1 MHSSNQTS
9 FISRRSLLGACAGLS
24 GLAMT
29 GTSMAV
35 PLQGKIR
42 LAGWSKPIS
51 EITNILVEPEK
62 GFFKANGVEL
72 AYLPGAGGGDAIR
85 NILSG
90 QADVAFTDPGSFFM
104 ALDKGEK
111 LVAIYDI
118 YPQNVFNVVSLKSSG
133 IRKPADLKGKK
144 IGVYSLASGTRQ
156 NLLVMLHQAGLKESD
171 VSIVVTGLLNF
182 APLMQGQVDATA
194 ATDTGLAVG
203 LRKGIGDVNVM
214 QVSDHLNMSSDMF
227 VVREEVFQQK
237 KDLLKAFVKGY
248 RESAAWMMANPEE
261 ASVLASKYAIDGT
274 RRDINLDVIRLRNAS
289 SMPAVQGQPLGSFD
303 MAALQKV
310 PMPIVRWAWC
320 SVRSRW
326 RMWLCR
332 CKYPPEAHR
341 LGGAELWEGYDSISA
356 GRRAAKALACCLLP
370 GACQCLSG
378 NREYESVFFN
388 GLARQGGAGDGS
400 QPRHWRGD
408 CPGVCARGC
417 DRGRQLPVQ

>member
-1 MHSSNQTS
+1 MHTSNQTS

-203 LRKGIGDVNVM
+203 LRKGIGEVNVM

-274 RRDINLDVIRLRNAS
+274 RRDINLDVIRLRNVS

-303 MAALQKV
+303 LAALQKGADVYRSLGMVQRQIKVADVVV
-310 PMPIVRWAWC
+310 P
-320 SVRSRW
+320 
-326 RMWLCR
+326 L
-332 CKYPPEAHR
+332 
-341 LGGAELWEGYDSISA
+341 
-356 GRRAAKALACCLLP
+356 
-370 GACQCLSG
+370 
-378 NREYESVFFN
+378 
-388 GLARQGGAGDGS
+388 
-400 QPRHWRGD
+400 
-408 CPGVCARGC
+408 
-417 DRGRQLPVQ
+417 